1 MKYILVTGGVI
12 SGIGKGIIASSVG
25 TILKSCGLHVTSIKI
40 DPYINIDAGTFS
52 PYEHG
57 EVFVLDDGG
66 EVDLDLGNY
75 ERFLDIR
82 LTKDNNLTTGKI
94 YQYVINKE
102 RKGDYLGKT
111 VQVVP
116 HITDAIQEWVMRQ
129 ARIPVDE
136 DGVAPQVCVIEL
148 GGTVGDI
155 ESMPFIEAFRQFQFK
170 VKRENFCNI
179 HVSLVPQIVCRCS
192 TPLDTSVKE
201 KISMFCHVE
210 PEQVIC
216 VHDVSSIYRVPLLL
230 EEQGVVDYFRHR
242 LDLPIE
248 KQPRRM
254 LMKWKEMADRYDRL
268 LETCSIALVGKYTK
282 FSDSYASV
290 IKALEHSALAINH
303 KLEIKVCFSTG
314 SSRIC
319 LCWSS
324 ARDHLHL
331 LLLRLLVTGKK
342 KLKPSVTQVVPIAL
356 NIVALSTPPT
366 PTIQVV
372 VLSPQL
378 TVMTTL
384 RGTQLTKSVNRHGPP
399 SLVLSP
405 RPRHPSRQY
414 QHGRSP
420 FARGQSYTSLVWGYS
435 YRNDSDSP
443 QYLTWIDTDER
454 NVQHPNDLT
463 NLPIGTDTIIGIHL
477 HVILHVGIEV
487 GSRSPTDER
496 RNYSPQRHSILLLV
510 PRTLTSTAF
519 SPNAYTFSAS
529 PITYL
534 PVPLL
539 RYPNV
544 PCLLHGVLVPGGF
557 GVRGTEGKIQAIS
570 WARKQKKPF
579 LGVCLGM
586 QLAVVEFARNIL
598 SWQDANSTEFEPK
611 TTHPVKCSTV
621 FPLHSFAITVYS
633 LNCLPQVIDM
643 PEHNPGQMGGTMRL
657 GKRRTVFQ
665 TKNSVMSKLRS
676 TFCSG
681 PYGNVN
687 AFITL
692 TFMNC
697 SECFAR
703 KLEFRGE
710 AEMQNVFLHR
720 DTYSD
725 RSGSSS
731 PDSEI
736 TELKFTAVNHE

>member
-129 ARIPVDE
+129 ALIPVDE
-136 DGVAPQVCVIEL
+136 DGLEPQVCVIEL

-179 HVSLVPQIVCRCS
+179 HVSLVPQPSSTGEQKTKPTQNSVRELRGLGLSPDLVVCRCS
-192 TPLDTSVKE
+192 NPLDTSVKE

-210 PEQVIC
+210 PQQVIC

-230 EEQGVVDYFRHR
+230 EEQGVVDYFLRR

-248 KQPRRM
+248 RQPRKM

-303 KLEIKVCFSTG
+303 KLEIKY
-314 SSRIC
+314 ID
-319 LCWSS
+319 S
-324 ARDHLHL
+324 ADLE
-331 LLLRLLVTGKK
+331 
-342 KLKPSVTQVVPIAL
+342 
-356 NIVALSTPPT
+356 LSTLQEEPVRYHEAW
-366 PTIQVV
+366 QK
-372 VLSPQL
+372 LC
-378 TVMTTL
+378 
-384 RGTQLTKSVNRHGPP
+384 
-399 SLVLSP
+399 
-405 RPRHPSRQY
+405 
-414 QHGRSP
+414 
-420 FARGQSYTSLVWGYS
+420 
-435 YRNDSDSP
+435 
-443 QYLTWIDTDER
+443 
-454 NVQHPNDLT
+454 
-463 NLPIGTDTIIGIHL
+463 
-477 HVILHVGIEV
+477 
-487 GSRSPTDER
+487 
-496 RNYSPQRHSILLLV
+496 
-510 PRTLTSTAF
+510 
-519 SPNAYTFSAS
+519 SA
-529 PITYL
+529 
-534 PVPLL
+534 
-539 RYPNV
+539 
-544 PCLLHGVLVPGGF
+544 HGVLVPGGF
-557 GVRGTEGKIQAIS
+557 GVRGTEGKIQAIA

-586 QLAVVEFARNIL
+586 QLAVVEFSRNVL
-598 SWQDANSTEFEPK
+598 GWQGNVSWT
-611 TTHPVKCSTV
+611 
-621 FPLHSFAITVYS
+621 
-633 LNCLPQVIDM
+633 
-643 PEHNPGQMGGTMRL
+643 L
-657 GKRRTVFQ
+657 GKRRTLFQ
-665 TKNSVMSKLRS
+665 TKNSVM
-676 TFCSG
+676 
-681 PYGNVN
+681 
-687 AFITL
+687 
-692 TFMNC
+692 
-697 SECFAR
+697 R
-703 KLEFRGE
+703 KLYGDPDYLEERHRHRFEVNPVLKKCLEEQGLKFVGQDVGGERMEIVELEDHPFFVGVQYHPEFLSRPIKPSPPYFGLLL
-710 AEMQNVFLHR
+710 ASVGRLPHYLQKGCRLSPR

-736 TELKFTAVNHE
+736 TELKFPSINHD

>member
-12 SGIGKGIIASSVG
+12 SGIGKGIIASSIG

-136 DGVAPQVCVIEL
+136 DGIEPQVCVIEL

-170 VKRENFCNI
+170 AKRENFCNI
-179 HVSLVPQIVCRCS
+179 HVSLVPQPSSTGEQKTKPTQNSVRELRGLGLSPDLIVCRCS

-248 KQPRRM
+248 RQPRRM

-303 KLEIKVCFSTG
+303 KLDIKY
-314 SSRIC
+314 ID
-319 LCWSS
+319 S
-324 ARDHLHL
+324 ADLE
-331 LLLRLLVTGKK
+331 
-342 KLKPSVTQVVPIAL
+342 PD
-356 NIVALSTPPT
+356 
-366 PTIQVV
+366 
-372 VLSPQL
+372 
-378 TVMTTL
+378 TL
-384 RGTQLTKSVNRHGPP
+384 REEPVRYHEAWHKLC
-399 SLVLSP
+399 
-405 RPRHPSRQY
+405 
-414 QHGRSP
+414 
-420 FARGQSYTSLVWGYS
+420 
-435 YRNDSDSP
+435 
-443 QYLTWIDTDER
+443 
-454 NVQHPNDLT
+454 
-463 NLPIGTDTIIGIHL
+463 
-477 HVILHVGIEV
+477 
-487 GSRSPTDER
+487 
-496 RNYSPQRHSILLLV
+496 
-510 PRTLTSTAF
+510 
-519 SPNAYTFSAS
+519 SAD
-529 PITYL
+529 
-534 PVPLL
+534 
-539 RYPNV
+539 
-544 PCLLHGVLVPGGF
+544 GVLVPGGF

-586 QLAVVEFARNIL
+586 QLAVVEFARSIL
-598 SWQDANSTEFEPK
+598 GWQDANSTEFDPK
-611 TTHPVKCSTV
+611 TAHPV
-621 FPLHSFAITVYS
+621 
-633 LNCLPQVIDM
+633 VIDM

-657 GKRRTVFQ
+657 GKRRTLFH
-665 TKNSVMSKLRS
+665 TKNSIM
-676 TFCSG
+676 
-681 PYGNVN
+681 
-687 AFITL
+687 
-692 TFMNC
+692 
-697 SECFAR
+697 R
-703 KLEFRGE
+703 KLYGDHDFLEERHRHRFEVKMLLEILSFSVSSRHERSRAFFLLVFQVNPELKKCFEEQGLKFVGQDEEGERMEVIELEEHPFFVGVQYHPEFLSRPIKPSPPYFGLLL
-710 AEMQNVFLHR
+710 ASAGRLTHYLQKGCRLSPR

-731 PDSEI
+731 PDLEI
-736 TELKFTAVNHE
+736 TELKFPSVNHDDSW